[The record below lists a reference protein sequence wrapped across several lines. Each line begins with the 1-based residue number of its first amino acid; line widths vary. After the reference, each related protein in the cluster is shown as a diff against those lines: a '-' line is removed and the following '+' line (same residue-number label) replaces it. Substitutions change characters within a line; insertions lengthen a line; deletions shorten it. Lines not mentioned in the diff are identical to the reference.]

1 MNILGVGTL
10 RKGQLRLV
18 RLFLTY
24 TLELLFFL
32 LIEGIPCDLRLV
44 LKGKDPTLVLNS
56 FSEILLCTSSGF
68 SSTKTNGTHKRH
80 IFIHLMGWQTKVG
93 YVIFII
99 AKRDVRSLEELPL
112 V

>member
-1 MNILGVGTL
+1 M
-10 RKGQLRLV
+10 
-18 RLFLTY
+18 
-24 TLELLFFL
+24 

-80 IFIHLMGWQTKVG
+80 IFIHLMGCQTKVG

-99 AKRDVRSLEELPL
+99 AKRDIRSLEELPL